1 MICWLLWRVLEG
13 IGLVAGE
20 VAFEELNSN
29 ENKADE
35 LNADGLNAD
44 ELNAD
49 ELTVEE
55 LELCFMLTAPL
66 FYLLNFWFFNPLE
79 IRRFPVSF
87 NKENID
93 KYS

>member
-35 LNADGLNAD
+35 LNAD

-49 ELTVEE
+49 ELTAE
-55 LELCFMLTAPL
+55 
-66 FYLLNFWFFNPLE
+66 
-79 IRRFPVSF
+79 
-87 NKENID
+87 
-93 KYS
+93 